1 MDSAIEKSQ
10 DRKTEVVFLQ
20 NYQAE
25 SAFVDLPLSSK
36 FDYRLARLQDSKLR
50 SVLSKIGLGLETLN
64 PSQLMAD
71 IKLDAIDLGI
81 GNEEVVVKTRDSKP
95 CKIHTNG
102 LIEHYARVHKELYIQ
117 VREYLLK
124 SRPDQVVIF
133 NGRFYREKAVW
144 RAAVDLNIECRFVER
159 FSPAWG
165 DRYFEFERPVH
176 DIEYRCSIMRDFF
189 DDFAF
194 DKSVHEGE
202 KIAKDWFHN
211 RSLGIN
217 QKFTVHQNREFKSD
231 ATYSKLITFF
241 HSSEDE
247 LLTTNLGSPTWGDQI
262 GFLSELSDQFAT
274 RKDILL
280 LIRIHPNLRYKSHRE
295 IRRWYDFSKKI
306 RIPNVKFIMQDSPI
320 STYDILRKSN
330 FVITFGSTI
339 GVEASHLKKPSILV
353 GRAFHEDLNLTI
365 NINNLRELMLT
376 IDTGVA
382 DKELNDLAENTAA
395 YGLFHAVGGSRFK
408 HLQRMGKEESQDPK
422 FIFQKGRIG
431 TWKLI
436 SLIRRIEGKYRK
448 NFGPG
453 FEFDCNCQLEV

>member
-10 DRKTEVVFLQ
+10 DRKTEVVLLQ

-36 FDYRLARLQDSKLR
+36 FDYQLARLQDSRLR

-64 PSQLMAD
+64 PSQLTAD
-71 IKLDAIDLGI
+71 IELNAIDLGI

-102 LIEHYARVHKELYIQ
+102 LVEHYARVHKNLYIQ

-124 SRPDQVVIF
+124 SRPNQVVIF

-144 RAAVDLNIECRFVER
+144 RAAVNLNIECHFVER
-159 FSPAWG
+159 FSPTWG

-189 DDFAF
+189 DDFAL
-194 DKSVHEGE
+194 DKSLHEGE
-202 KIAKDWFHN
+202 KIAKDWFQN
-211 RSLGIN
+211 RSLGIS
-217 QKFTVHQNREFKSD
+217 QKFTAHQNREFESD
-231 ATYSKLITFF
+231 ETYSKLITFF

-247 LLTTNLGSPTWGDQI
+247 LLTTDLGSATWSDQI
-262 GFLSELSDQFAT
+262 SFLSELSDQFAA
-274 RKDILL
+274 RNDIQL
-280 LIRIHPNLRYKSHRE
+280 LIRIHPNLRYKSRRE
-295 IRRWYDFSKKI
+295 IQRWNDFSKKI
-306 RIPNVKFIMQDSPI
+306 QLPNVKFIMHDSPI

-353 GRAFHEDLNLTI
+353 GRAFHEDLDLTI
-365 NINNLRELMLT
+365 NISNLRELMA
-376 IDTGVA
+376 IIGAGVA

-395 YGLFHAVGGSRFK
+395 YGLFHAVGGIRFK
-408 HLQRMGKEESQDPK
+408 HLRRVGIEDSQDPK
-422 FIFQKGRIG
+422 FVFQKVRIG

-436 SLIRRIEGKYRK
+436 SLIRRVEGEYRK
-448 NFGPG
+448 SFGPCFG
-453 FEFDCNCQLEV
+453 LDCNCQLEV